1 MISNLSKC
9 CYFPL
14 WYLSFIKTCNSF
26 FHFLFIVYGNNNV
39 LYYIIILVFFFFV
52 CYLFSSILHLFLCSL
67 THSVL
72 SVISHNN
79 DVNQLG
85 RGPFFYFDFSC
96 TPCIMEKIFFS
107 VTAYCNMRIE
117 IQIYIPIVDSC
128 RQTYVNKVTTNRHL
142 LP

>member
-1 MISNLSKC
+1 MIFIL
-9 CYFPL
+9 YY
-14 WYLSFIKTCNSF
+14 YLC
-26 FHFLFIVYGNNNV
+26 FLF
-39 LYYIIILVFFFFV
+39 F
-52 CYLFSSILHLFLCSL
+52 CYLFSSILDLFLCSL

-117 IQIYIPIVDSC
+117 IQIYIPIVDFC
-128 RQTYVNKVTTNRHL
+128 RQTYVNKVTTQRQIDIFYHKIWKYFQNILSSHHCL
-142 LP
+142 LVPVIT

>member
-1 MISNLSKC
+1 MEIMI
-9 CYFPL
+9 
-14 WYLSFIKTCNSF
+14 FI
-26 FHFLFIVYGNNNV
+26 
-39 LYYIIILVFFFFV
+39 LYYIIICVFV
-52 CYLFSSILHLFLCSL
+52 CYLFSSILDWFLCSF

-96 TPCIMEKIFFS
+96 TPCIMEKILIS
-107 VTAYCNMRIE
+107 VTAYCNMIIE

-128 RQTYVNKVTTNRHL
+128 QQTYVNKITTHRRKSTSSSIKFGNIFKIYEAL
-142 LP
+142 IIVYWYQ

>member
-1 MISNLSKC
+1 MEIMI
-9 CYFPL
+9 
-14 WYLSFIKTCNSF
+14 FI
-26 FHFLFIVYGNNNV
+26 
-39 LYYIIILVFFFFV
+39 LYYIIICVFV
-52 CYLFSSILHLFLCSL
+52 CYLFSSIFDWFLCSF

-117 IQIYIPIVDSC
+117 IQIYIPIIDSWQ
-128 RQTYVNKVTTNRHL
+128 QTYVNKITSHRQKSTSSSIKIGNIFKYMKL
-142 LP
+142 

>member
-1 MISNLSKC
+1 MEIMI
-9 CYFPL
+9 
-14 WYLSFIKTCNSF
+14 FI
-26 FHFLFIVYGNNNV
+26 
-39 LYYIIILVFFFFV
+39 LYYIIICVFV
-52 CYLFSSILHLFLCSL
+52 CYLFSSILDWFLCSF

-117 IQIYIPIVDSC
+117 IQIYIPIVDSSQ
-128 RQTYVNKVTTNRHL
+128 QTYVNKVTTHRHL